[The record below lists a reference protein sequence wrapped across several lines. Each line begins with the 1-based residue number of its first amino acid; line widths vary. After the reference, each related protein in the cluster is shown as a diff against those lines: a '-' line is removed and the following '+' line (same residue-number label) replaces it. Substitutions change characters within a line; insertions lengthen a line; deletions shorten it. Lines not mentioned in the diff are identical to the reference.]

1 MIKRNL
7 LIAILISC
15 SIGIIK
21 GQTIS
26 DSLAIVSARWKVES
40 PQKGII
46 HKYASIPRLY
56 QGTQSV
62 SLIEVDPG
70 TGLNVDIAVS
80 SEMKETSRIA
90 SEHRA
95 IAAINGSY
103 FDMKRGNSVCFLK
116 VGNQVVDTTTLS
128 ECKLRVTGAM
138 HMYKGK
144 IKLIPWSR
152 QIEKEY
158 KGEAGTV
165 LASGPL
171 MLKDGQVCDWSSCGM
186 NFIRTKHPRS
196 AVATT
201 KDGKV
206 LLITVDGRF
215 PKQAGGVNIP
225 ELAHLIRVLGGEDAL
240 NLDGGGSTT
249 LWLSGASDDG
259 VVNYPCD
266 NGQFYHAG
274 ERKVPNILYIMYP

>member
-15 SIGIIK
+15 SIGMIK
-21 GQTIS
+21 GQTVS
-26 DSLAIVSARWKVES
+26 DSLAIVSARWKVEN
-40 PQKGII
+40 PQKGIVY
-46 HKYASIPRLY
+46 KYASIPRLY

-62 SLIEVDPG
+62 SLIEIDPVA
-70 TGLNVDIAVS
+70 GLKVGVAVS
-80 SEMKETSRIA
+80 DKMKETSKIA
-90 SEHRA
+90 SEYNA

-116 VGNQVVDTTTLS
+116 TDHQVIDTTMQS
-128 ECKLRVTGAM
+128 EFKLRVTGAINVR
-138 HMYKGK
+138 KGEM
-144 IKLIPWSR
+144 KLIPWNK

-158 KGEAGTV
+158 KEETGTV

-171 MLKDGQVCDWSSCGM
+171 MLKDGQVCDWNSCGKS
-186 NFIRTKHPRS
+186 FIRTKHPRS

-201 KDGKV
+201 KDGKI

-215 PKQAGGVNIP
+215 PEQAGGVNIP

-249 LWLSGASDDG
+249 LWLSGASDNG
-259 VVNYPCD
+259 VINYPCD
-266 NGQFYHAG
+266 NGRFDHAG
-274 ERKVPNILYIMYP
+274 ERKVPNILYIMY